1 MPQEGRGYIEEDG
14 VEAQGTDLTDRSVSL
29 PLWKNRDFKVF
40 LGGQGVSALGDAI
53 SFTALPLI
61 VLLLTGSGVALGI
74 VGVLT
79 TLPDLIF
86 GLPAGA
92 LADRW
97 DRRRMML
104 YADLGRAALTALVP
118 LSFLLGLDTFIVILL
133 VTAPIN
139 LMRVLFMAAFTAA
152 VPDLVGR
159 DRIGRANGVIEGLFS
174 LSFVVGP
181 AVAGLLVGTIGPGAT
196 LAIDAATFLF
206 SALALAAIHR
216 PMKARRDAGAAP
228 TRITADIAEG
238 VRFILGHRTLRIAI
252 AFWGLIGVAS
262 APLVPAVIF
271 YLTIDRGQPESV
283 VGAVLSAYGVGWFL
297 GAVLAARLVKRRLGL
312 VMLLANVATGVM
324 LGIFAV
330 VDSGPLEFAAALGA
344 GISTALVLIAYVT
357 LRATI
362 PPNELLGRVG
372 STARTISIGAQPV
385 GVFTGGLLLDAIGGG
400 PTLLIISAGI
410 ALLSVLF
417 SLSPTMRRATVGTGS
432 RE

>member
-1 MPQEGRGYIEEDG
+1 MS
-14 VEAQGTDLTDRSVSL
+14 ASL
-29 PLWKNRDFKVF
+29 SKNRDFKVF
-40 LGGQGVSALGDAI
+40 LGGQGVSALGDAV

-61 VLLLTGSGVALGI
+61 VLLLTGSGLALGI

-159 DRIGRANGVIEGLFS
+159 DRIGQANGLIEGIFS
-174 LSFVVGP
+174 LGFVVGP
-181 AVAGLLVGTIGPGAT
+181 AVAGLLVGTIGPGPT

-206 SALALAAIHR
+206 SALALSAIHR
-216 PMKARRDAGAAP
+216 PMKAQRETGSGR
-228 TRITADIAEG
+228 TRISADIAEG
-238 VRFILGHRTLRIAI
+238 VRFILAHPTLRMAI
-252 AFWGLIGVAS
+252 GFWGLISVAS
-262 APLVPAVIF
+262 ASLVPAVIF
-271 YLTIDRGQPESV
+271 YLTIDRQQPETV
-283 VGAVLSAYGVGWFL
+283 AGAVLSAYFVGWLL
-297 GAVLAARLVKRRLGL
+297 GALLAVRLVKRRLGL
-312 VMLLANVATGVM
+312 VMLLSNVATGVM
-324 LGIFAV
+324 LAMFV
-330 VDSGPLEFAAALGA
+330 LVDTGPLQFAAAMGA
-344 GISTALVLIAYVT
+344 GISTQVVIVAYVT
-357 LRATI
+357 LRASI

-372 STARTISIGAQPV
+372 STARTISIGAQPA
-385 GVFTGGLLLDAIGGG
+385 GYFAGGLLLDAVGGG
-400 PTLLIISAGI
+400 ATLLIISSGI
-410 ALLSVLF
+410 VLLSVLF
-417 SLSPTMRRATVGTGS
+417 SLSSSLRQATMGSAAPGSPTVP
-432 RE
+432 